1 MHETS
6 DRRPTGRIS
15 VIDPLSQ
22 AIVWSRDVL
31 FRPFDLGKWLLLG
44 FCAWLAGLG
53 ERGGGPNLNFH
64 QGGGH
69 RDLEHGLHEAWEWV
83 VANLALIVFVVTVI
97 VFVAITLWLLF
108 LWLSSR
114 GKFMFLDGVVHD
126 RAEVVAPWHRF
137 RAPANALFR
146 FRIVVGLLCGVIV
159 LLFLTSLGL
168 LLWLGI
174 EARAA
179 EPFMVLTLVCA
190 LVPFVLAMIAFGLV
204 ALAVND
210 FVVPLMYL
218 HDGGVAAAW
227 RELGRLFSA
236 RPGAFVLYVLVK
248 ILIAVAVVVISVFV
262 CCLTCCIVILPYVGT
277 VILLP
282 IAVFL
287 RAYPLYFLGQ
297 FGPPYARFAT
307 LGPEAVPSEGRPA

>member
-1 MHETS
+1 MNGDS
-6 DRRPTGRIS
+6 SRQPTGRIS

-31 FRPFDLGKWLLLG
+31 FRPFDLGKWLVLG
-44 FCAWLAGLG
+44 FGAWLAGLG
-53 ERGGGPNLNFH
+53 ERGGGPNFNFH
-64 QGGGH
+64 QSRNR
-69 RDLEHGLHEAWEWV
+69 RDLEHGLHEAGEWV
-83 VANLALIVFVVTVI
+83 LANLALILFVVVVI
-97 VFVAITLWLLF
+97 VVVAVTIWLLF

-146 FRIVVGLLCGVIV
+146 FRIVVGLLCGAIV
-159 LLFLTSLGL
+159 VTFLAGLGL

-179 EPFMVLTLVCA
+179 ESFLVLTLVCT
-190 LVPFVLAMIAFGLV
+190 LIPFVLTMIAFGLV

-218 HDGGVAAAW
+218 NDGGVTAAW

-236 RPGAFVLYVLVK
+236 RPGAFLLYVLIK
-248 ILIAVAVVVISVFV
+248 ILIAIAVVVISVFA
-262 CCLTCCIVILPYVGT
+262 CCVTCCIALLPYVGT

-282 IAVFL
+282 IAVFA
-287 RAYPLYFLGQ
+287 RAYPLYLLGQ
-297 FGPPYARFAT
+297 FGPRYTRFAT
-307 LGPEAVPSEGRPA
+307 LGPEPAPSGEQPA